1 MALAPPGGSVQYV
14 VTPDGRHWI
23 VHAGIRAAWPIP
35 NYPDAALTNRLRY
48 TAYRLYGPAQH
59 NVDLTGYFQGTVES
73 GTDAMS
79 IWGGG
84 GAPEGIL
91 AGWIP
96 DPITGQWNQNPE
108 TIRGLNGQLF
118 EARTPQPAPGETV
131 PGQTPPDA
139 TKPPPTDFKA
149 LVKALM
155 PYLPD
160 QLAQQFA
167 DSWAKHG
174 DANMAMAELRQSG
187 TYDTYL
193 PGNRRPD
200 GSVRMAEG
208 EYFSTLAG
216 YKSSLARF
224 GIPPDT
230 FDARWKELF
239 EGDVSAAEFNDRLTR
254 LYTDIF
260 SQGSD
265 VRRAYQQIY
274 GFTGSDAA
282 IFASAIDGK
291 RSPAEFEFRI
301 RQAQIGGEA
310 YRAGFEDQVDL
321 TSIGRLAEFG
331 LTQEMARKFYSEAR
345 ELMPRLA
352 GLVSRHNDPDDDF
365 DLDELG
371 DALVFLDPAQRARL
385 EQLGA
390 AEEASFTPTVG
401 GFAMAQT
408 GGVSGLVARGG

>member
-1 MALAPPGGSVQYV
+1 MAPPPSGQNIQFIIDTNGQAWMLNAGGNTVWRIWAP
-14 VTPDGRHWI
+14 TP
-23 VHAGIRAAWPIP
+23 AAHRRLIE
-35 NYPDAALTNRLRY
+35 AAYLI
-48 TAYRLYGPAQH
+48 YGAPRT
-59 NVDLTGYFQGTVES
+59 NVDIGGMTRGEQYGVN
-73 GTDAMS
+73 DAYHF
-79 IWGGG
+79 WGGPNG
-84 GAPEGIL
+84 VEQIL
-91 AGWIP
+91 AGHKP
-96 DPITGQWNQNPE
+96 DPLTGRYIAEPR
-108 TIRGLNGQLF
+108 TIRGLDGTNF
-118 EARTPQPAPGETV
+118 EAKAVPTTGPAAPDLGTA
-131 PGQTPPDA
+131 PDA
-139 TKPPPTDFKA
+139 TKPPPMDFKSMTR
-149 LVKALM
+149 ALM
-155 PYLPD
+155 PYLPE
-160 QLAQQFA
+160 QLANQFA

-174 DANMAMAELRQSG
+174 DPNMAMAELRQSG

-193 PGNRRPD
+193 PGNRRAD
-200 GSVRMAEG
+200 GTVRMTES
-208 EYFSTLAG
+208 EYFATRAG
-216 YKSSLARF
+216 YESSLARF
-224 GIPPDT
+224 GVPPDA
-230 FDARWKELF
+230 FKERWKELF

-310 YRAGFEDQVDL
+310 YRAGFEDQVDI

-352 GLVSRHNDPDDDF
+352 GLVQRHNDPDDDF